1 MVLRFAP
8 RVGSVLLC
16 DFSLG
21 GFRPPEMV
29 KRRPVVVLSPRL
41 RHRAGLVSV
50 VPLSTTPP
58 GRVVSYVVPLR
69 LQPLPPAPFDS
80 PACWAKCDMVS
91 CVSIARL
98 DFFRTPRS
106 SARRRVYLQLKLSAD
121 QLEQVRG
128 GVKLALGLGA

>member
-1 MVLRFAP
+1 MKFAP
-8 RVGSVLLC
+8 RTGSVLLC

-41 RHRAGLVSV
+41 RHRDGLVSV

-58 GRVVSYVVPLR
+58 DGVVPYVVPLSLKP
-69 LQPLPPAPFDS
+69 LQPAPFNA

-91 CVSIARL
+91 CVGFGRL
-98 DFFRTPRS
+98 DFFRTHRGA
-106 SARRRVYLQLKLSAD
+106 ARRRAFLKLNLSAD
-121 QLEQVRG
+121 QLQRVRD
-128 GVKLALGLGA
+128 GVKIALGL